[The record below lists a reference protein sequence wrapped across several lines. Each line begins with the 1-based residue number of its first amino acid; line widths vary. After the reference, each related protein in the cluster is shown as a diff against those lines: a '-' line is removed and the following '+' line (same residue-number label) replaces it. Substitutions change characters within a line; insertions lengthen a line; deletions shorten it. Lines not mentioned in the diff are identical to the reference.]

1 MTESDLSSVIGTM
14 NVPKVKVLSRIP
26 SENKLRGKPDNDVKR
41 SLNQVKEIW
50 ATTPALLLI
59 HCVS

>member
-1 MTESDLSSVIGTM
+1 MTEGDLSSVIGTM

-26 SENKLRGKPDNDVKR
+26 SENKLRGKPDSDVKR

-50 ATTPALLLI
+50 ATTPTLPLI
-59 HCVS
+59 HGVS